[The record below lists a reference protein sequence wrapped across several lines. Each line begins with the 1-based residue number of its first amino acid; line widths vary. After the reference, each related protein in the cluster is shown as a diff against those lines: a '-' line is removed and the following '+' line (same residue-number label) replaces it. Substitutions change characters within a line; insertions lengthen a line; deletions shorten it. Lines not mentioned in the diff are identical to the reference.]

1 MKTLLL
7 SFEGRIGRKTW
18 WLASL
23 ALTVVLLV
31 VQLIPIGLAFVS
43 ETMAMVGGAVALVLG
58 LAICFCLLALQA
70 KRWHDVDKSAWWI
83 LINFVPVVGGLYALV
98 MLGFVKGSDGLN
110 QFGAD
115 PVPASATGQLR
126 PA

>member
-23 ALTVVLLV
+23 ALTVVVLV
-31 VQLIPIGLAFVS
+31 AQAIPIGLGFVS
-43 ETMAMVGGAVALVLG
+43 ESLATAGLVVSLVVMLAALW
-58 LAICFCLLALQA
+58 ALLALQA
-70 KRWHDVDKSAWWI
+70 KRWHDLDKSAWWI
-83 LINFVPVVGGLYALV
+83 LINLVPAVGGLYALV
-98 MLGFVKGSDGLN
+98 MLGFVEGNDGLN

-115 PVPASATGQLR
+115 PVPASAARSLR